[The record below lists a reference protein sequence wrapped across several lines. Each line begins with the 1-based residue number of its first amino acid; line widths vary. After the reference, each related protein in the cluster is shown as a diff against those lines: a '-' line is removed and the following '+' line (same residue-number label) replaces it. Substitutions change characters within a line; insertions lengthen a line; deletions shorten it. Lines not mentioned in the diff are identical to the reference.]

1 MNTQLKIGDEVQ
13 LKTPENGRYF
23 RGKVG
28 KINEK
33 TVRVNLPN
41 GLYIEKPIKVWTKV
55 VSENE

>member
-1 MNTQLKIGDEVQ
+1 MTEIKVGDEVM
-13 LKTPENGRYF
+13 LKDPENGRYF

-41 GLYIEKPIKVWTKV
+41 GLYIEKPIKMWKKV
-55 VSENE
+55 ESDE

>member
-1 MNTQLKIGDEVQ
+1 MTEIKVGDEVM
-13 LKTPENGRYF
+13 LKEPENGRYF

-41 GLYIEKPIKVWTKV
+41 GLYIEKPIKMWKKV
-55 VSENE
+55 ESDE

>member
-1 MNTQLKIGDEVQ
+1 MSELKIGDEVM
-13 LKTPENGRYF
+13 LKEPENGRYF

-41 GLYIEKPIKVWTKV
+41 GLYIEKPIKMWTKV
-55 VSENE
+55 VSGNE

>member
-1 MNTQLKIGDEVQ
+1 MSELKIGDEVQ
-13 LKTPENGRYF
+13 LKTLENGRYF
-23 RGKVG
+23 RGKVS

-41 GLYIEKPIKVWTKV
+41 GLYIEKPMKMWTKV

>member
-1 MNTQLKIGDEVQ
+1 MSELKIGDEVM
-13 LKTPENGRYF
+13 LKEPENGRYF

-41 GLYIEKPIKVWTKV
+41 GLYIEKPIKMWTKV

>member
-1 MNTQLKIGDEVQ
+1 MTEIKVGDEVM
-13 LKTPENGRYF
+13 LKEPENGRYF

-41 GLYIEKPIKVWTKV
+41 GLYIEKPMKMWIKV

>member
-1 MNTQLKIGDEVQ
+1 MSELKIGDEVQ

-55 VSENE
+55 VSVNE

>member
-1 MNTQLKIGDEVQ
+1 MNTELKIGDEVQ

-33 TVRVNLPN
+33 TAAGAPAA
-41 GLYIEKPIKVWTKV
+41 V
-55 VSENE
+55 VLFSISR

>member
-1 MNTQLKIGDEVQ
+1 MSELKIGDEVQ

-28 KINEK
+28 KISDK

-41 GLYIEKPIKVWTKV
+41 GLYIEKPIRMWTKV

>member
-1 MNTQLKIGDEVQ
+1 MSELKIGDEVQ

-28 KINEK
+28 KINDK

-41 GLYIEKPIKVWTKV
+41 GLYIEKPIRMWIKVGDK
-55 VSENE
+55 NE

>member
-1 MNTQLKIGDEVQ
+1 MSELKIGDEVQ

-23 RGKVG
+23 RGKVS
-28 KINEK
+28 KINDK

-41 GLYIEKPIKVWTKV
+41 GLYIEKPIKMWTKV